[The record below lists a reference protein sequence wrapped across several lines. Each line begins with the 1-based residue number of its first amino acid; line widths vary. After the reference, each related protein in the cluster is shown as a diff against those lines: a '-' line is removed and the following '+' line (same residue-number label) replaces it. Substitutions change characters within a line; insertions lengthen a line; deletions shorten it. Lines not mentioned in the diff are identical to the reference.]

1 MANGNGNKAIEILN
15 KRLANMDAEIA
26 TAENNV
32 RVSTNKLNNLKKI
45 REEVT
50 KAVATLTAHLPV

>member
-1 MANGNGNKAIEILN
+1 MPNGNKAIEILN

-32 RVSTNKLNNLKKI
+32 RVSTNKLKSLKKLQI
-45 REEVT
+45 EL
-50 KAVATLTAHLPV
+50 KSSVAILTDHLPV